1 MQSGD
6 APGADG
12 EHSAISFPEANIAAV
27 RGITGLLETTLG
39 PAPSDKLV
47 VGSDEGNPAIPDVED
62 YVVTSDGAAI
72 LDSLPLEHPIAP
84 IVRDLAGPR
93 RPGETDIEG
102 KDIPDGVTTTLVL
115 ADALLSEAKTL
126 LDQGLSPRDVTRGFD
141 RARDIANEALDD
153 AVRHPA
159 DWPGGDGL
167 RACARTAITG
177 NDVGGK
183 ADTWTRFAVESVRT
197 VGAPDERSFVVRQTS
212 DGSIDDSRLIEGAVL
227 DANAVADYRMPET
240 VTDADVLVIGGFD
253 RGGLRDPEVSDRY
266 VATPESAEDA
276 QAFRDAFAENRVEV
290 VERIRAVGADVVV
303 TRLGIT
309 PEYQA
314 MLADAGIV
322 GVRGVSRLDIR
333 QVASA
338 TGASLLTDP
347 EDVSTDHLGYAGRVT
362 EVTVGS
368 RRDAT
373 GTSEMVVFEDCRD
386 PDSVAVL
393 LRGVTEWWAEQATT
407 QVRKAANAAAIAADE
422 TTLPGGVVPGGGAT
436 HLRVAR
442 RVEDAALS
450 EESRAQLSVRA
461 FADALTQVVAVLA
474 TNCGREPID
483 VVSTLRRAHS
493 EGRRT
498 TGIVSPRGEVGDAWT
513 EGILDP
519 VGLRFQQY
527 QNAVE
532 VANLILRIDDT
543 VDATFSA
550 EPDGP
555 GDVTN
560 PDAAKRHQ
568 QYVEEND
575 TRWD

>member
-6 APGADG
+6 AAGADG
-12 EHSAISFPEANIAAV
+12 EDSPISFPEANIAAV
-27 RGITGLLETTLG
+27 RGVTRLLETTLG
-39 PAPSDKLV
+39 PAPRDKLV
-47 VGSDEGNPAIPDVED
+47 VGSDDGDPAVPDVED
-62 YVVTSDGAAI
+62 HVVTSDGAAI
-72 LDSLPLEHPIAP
+72 LDALPLEHPIAP
-84 IVRDLAGPR
+84 IVRDIAGPR
-93 RPGETDIEG
+93 RPGDTDVVG

-115 ADALLSEAKTL
+115 ADALLSEARSL
-126 LDQGLSPRDVTRGFD
+126 LDRGLSPRDVTRGFD
-141 RARDIANEALDD
+141 LAGDIANDALHD
-153 AVRHPA
+153 AVRDPA

-183 ADTWTRFAVESVRT
+183 ADTWARFAVESVRT
-197 VGAPDERSFVVRQTS
+197 VGAPDERSFVVRQTN
-212 DGSIDDSRLIEGAVL
+212 DGSIDDSRLVEGAVL

-253 RGGLRDPEVSDRY
+253 RGGLRDPEVDGRY

-276 QAFRDAFAENRVEV
+276 QAFRDVFSENRAEV
-290 VERIRAVGADVVV
+290 VECIRDVGVDVVV
-303 TRLGIT
+303 TRLGIS

-314 MLADAGIV
+314 LLADAGIV

-338 TGASLLTDP
+338 TGASLLTNP
-347 EDVSTDHLGYAGRVT
+347 EDVSRDHLGYAGRVT

-368 RRDAT
+368 RRDTT
-373 GTSEMVVFEDCRD
+373 GTSEITVFEDCRD
-386 PDSVAVL
+386 PDSVAL
-393 LRGVTEWWAEQATT
+393 LLHGVTEWWAEQATT
-407 QVRKAANAAAIAADE
+407 QVRKAANAAAIAAGE
-422 TTLPGGVVPGGGAT
+422 TALPSGVVPGGGAT

-442 RVEDAALS
+442 RAEEAALS
-450 EESRAQLSVRA
+450 EGSRAQLSVQA
-461 FADALTQVVAVLA
+461 FADALTRVVAVLA
-474 TNCGREPID
+474 ANCGREPID
-483 VVSTLRRAHS
+483 VVSSLRRAHD
-493 EGRRT
+493 EGRQT
-498 TGIVSPRGEVGDAWT
+498 TGVVSPLGETGDTWT
-513 EGILDP
+513 EGVLDP
-519 VGLRFQQY
+519 AGLRFQQY

-543 VDATFSA
+543 VDATFSQ

-555 GDVTN
+555 SDVTN